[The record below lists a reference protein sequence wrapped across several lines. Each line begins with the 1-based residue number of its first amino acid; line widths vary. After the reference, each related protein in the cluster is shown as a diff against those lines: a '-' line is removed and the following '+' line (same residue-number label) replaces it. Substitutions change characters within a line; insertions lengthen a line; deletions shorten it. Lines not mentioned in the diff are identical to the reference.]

1 MPQID
6 TLISVKGKLID
17 GRALTSR
24 QVWKFIDTPMF
35 KQIREE
41 VYTEVST
48 NSAFRTHVAI
58 QLWLQLRDQV
68 DENR

>member
-1 MPQID
+1 VPQID
-6 TLISVKGKLID
+6 QLISVKNELD
-17 GRALTSR
+17 GLDLTNR

-48 NSAFRTHVAI
+48 NSAFRT
-58 QLWLQLRDQV
+58 QLWLQLRDQIY
-68 DENR
+68 ENR